1 MARPRNLQPATSAQT
16 ASSLSS
22 MATTSN
28 TGRRSMLLRRNH
40 EQNTRICDLRLREEP
55 ALGLVIFRNR
65 GKARQAGW
73 LCGLPGLRENLQG
86 RGQERGGLMTFQIFC
101 RLGYGARERDVAYLR
116 NILSVA
122 RPSSEIKVILRKHP
136 KTINKITYKPFLN
149 DTLKH
154 YVFSMLLH
162 NRSEA
167 QIERTIVLK
176 LQHSIIL
183 DALGEKTVRKRIRS
197 TIRYVKC
204 KGMI

>member
-1 MARPRNLQPATSAQT
+1 
-16 ASSLSS
+16 
-22 MATTSN
+22 
-28 TGRRSMLLRRNH
+28 
-40 EQNTRICDLRLREEP
+40 
-55 ALGLVIFRNR
+55 
-65 GKARQAGW
+65 
-73 LCGLPGLRENLQG
+73 
-86 RGQERGGLMTFQIFC
+86 MTFQIFC
-101 RLGYGARERDVAYLR
+101 RLGYGAGERDVAYLR

-136 KTINKITYKPFLN
+136 KTINRITYEPFLN

-154 YVFSMLLH
+154 YVFSMLLR